1 MTEGGAMVGWI
12 LIGVFYVLGFG
23 LFGLAGGLGG
33 AAEAFQRWG
42 RASSRVRSSAGSS
55 S

>member
-1 MTEGGAMVGWI
+1 MVGWI

-23 LFGLAGGLGG
+23 LFGWAGGLGG
-33 AAEAFQRWG
+33 AAEAFRTWG
-42 RASSRVRSSAGSS
+42 RASSCLRSSAGSS